1 VKTKPIKTIHR
12 PEYDVLIKKLISVR
26 KECGLTQKEIGDKL
40 GWRQDYISKL
50 EAKQR
55 RLDILELHDLA
66 KIYNKDITFFISHLE

>member
-1 VKTKPIKTIHR
+1 MKGKYIKTIFR
-12 PEYDVLIKKLISVR
+12 DDYSILIQKLIIVR
-26 KECGLTQKEIGDKL
+26 KECKLTQQEVADSL

-66 KIYNKDITFFISHLE
+66 KIYNKDINFFISHFS